1 VRAGEETAPATHRS
15 PDLEIHLTETGQWLA
30 DSEIIQ

>member
-1 VRAGEETAPATHRS
+1 MKPRPATHRS
-15 PDLEIHLTETGQWLA
+15 PDLEIQLAETGQWLA